1 MTDVAKLP
9 FAPKLEVLR
18 QLAASHELA
27 NLLPMIEGI
36 KFAD

>member
-9 FAPKLEVLR
+9 SAPKYYDNLLP
-18 QLAASHELA
+18 HELA